1 MLATHHPSHV
11 RKIIIKKN
19 KNMKTVFFKYLAL
32 LNLTII
38 TILCKS
44 QTLPLNTLMDNIP
57 QGAYVKDLNNELN
70 PYIGVYKGN
79 YEGNEITLFINKV
92 EHKFEKRTN
101 KDYFMDVLDVKYI
114 VKNSSGLVL
123 QNTSRGNFPNI
134 ELYSLGV
141 NYNNNSVTFYY
152 SGTNCKVGWG
162 SINLKKLNSTQL
174 SWEYYPN
181 SRIINDTTCP
191 PGTDTTV
198 YLPVTDDELI
208 FTKQ

>member
-1 MLATHHPSHV
+1 M
-11 RKIIIKKN
+11 RNI
-19 KNMKTVFFKYLAL
+19 
-32 LNLTII
+32 
-38 TILCKS
+38 ILCIGVFVVLSCKAQQNS
-44 QTLPLNTLMDNIP
+44 LPLNTLMDDIP

-70 PYIGVYKGN
+70 PYIGVYKAN
-79 YEGNEITLFINKV
+79 YKGNEITLFINKV

-123 QNTSRGNFPNI
+123 QNTSGGNFPNI

-141 NYNNNSVTFYY
+141 NSNDNSVTFYY

-181 SRIINDTTCP
+181 SRIITDATCP

>member
-1 MLATHHPSHV
+1 
-11 RKIIIKKN
+11 
-19 KNMKTVFFKYLAL
+19 MKTVFSKYLML
-32 LNLTII
+32 LNLILI
-38 TILCKS
+38 TISCKS
-44 QTLPLNTLMDNIP
+44 QTLPLNTLMDDIP

-70 PYIGVYKGN
+70 PYIGTYKAN
-79 YEGNEITLFINKV
+79 YKGNEITLFIIKEEN
-92 EHKFEKRTN
+92 RPTN
-101 KDYFMDVLDVKYI
+101 RITKTFFRDALSIKYI

-123 QNTSRGNFPNI
+123 QDTSNGNFPNI
-134 ELYSLGV
+134 KLYSLGI
-141 NYNNNSVTFYY
+141 NSNNNYVTFYY

-162 SINLKKLNSTQL
+162 SIILKRLNSTQL

>member
-1 MLATHHPSHV
+1 
-11 RKIIIKKN
+11 
-19 KNMKTVFFKYLAL
+19 MKTVFFKYLVL
-32 LNLTII
+32 LNLII
-38 TILCKS
+38 IISCKS
-44 QTLPLNTLMDNIP
+44 QTLPLNTLIDDIP

-92 EHKFEKRTN
+92 EHKLEKSVDKN
-101 KDYFMDVLDVKYI
+101 YFMDVLDVKYT
-114 VKNSSGLVL
+114 VKNSSGLIL
-123 QNTSRGNFPNI
+123 QDTH
-134 ELYSLGV
+134 
-141 NYNNNSVTFYY
+141 NNNSSNIKLYSIRVRSSNNSVAFYY

-162 SINLKKLNSTQL
+162 SIILKRLNSTQL

-181 SRIINDTTCP
+181 SRIITDASCP

>member
-1 MLATHHPSHV
+1 
-11 RKIIIKKN
+11 
-19 KNMKTVFFKYLAL
+19 MKTVFLKYLVL

-38 TILCKS
+38 TISCKS

-79 YEGNEITLFINKV
+79 YKGNEITLFINKV

-101 KDYFMDVLDVKYI
+101 KDYFVDALDVKYT
-114 VKNSSGLVL
+114 VKNSSGLIL
-123 QNTSRGNFPNI
+123 QDTSNGNLPNI
-134 ELYSLGV
+134 EFYSIRLRSS
-141 NYNNNSVTFYY
+141 NNSVTFYY

-162 SINLKKLNSTQL
+162 KIILKRLNSTQL

-181 SRIINDTTCP
+181 SRIITDATCP